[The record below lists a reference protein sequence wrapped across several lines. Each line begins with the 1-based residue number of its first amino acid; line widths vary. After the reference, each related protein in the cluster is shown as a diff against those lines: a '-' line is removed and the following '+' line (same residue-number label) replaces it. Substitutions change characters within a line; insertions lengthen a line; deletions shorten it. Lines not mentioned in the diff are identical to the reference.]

1 MSNTS
6 IEMNLAVAAIANNRD
21 LLARAATMLRAFEA
35 TGRELLLRRAN
46 LLLAEAADGAHLA
59 LELKNDWCYPVE
71 GACAS
76 QSLAYRAK
84 NAVGDLFT
92 ELDRLQRLASKVA

>member
-1 MSNTS
+1 MSNAS
-6 IEMNLAVAAIANNRD
+6 IEMNLAVASLATTRD

-59 LELKNDWCYPVE
+59 LELKNDWCYQ

-92 ELDRLQRLASKVA
+92 ELDRLQRLAAKVA